1 MSHTNPYRPVEVAE
15 AQALLAGRAFGRR
28 DTPAGPSQSGI
39 LPNTFS
45 IGDLLYAN
53 SASTLARLADAAAG
67 SYLRSG
73 GVLAAPAWSATT
85 YPNSAVA
92 GDLLYAASANTYA
105 NLADVATGNALLS
118 GGVGVAPAWGK
129 VSLTAAIS
137 GILPVANGG
146 TGLASGTSGG
156 VLAYT
161 AAGTLA
167 SSALLTVN
175 AIMLGGGVAATPTV
189 LASLGTTTTVL
200 HGNAAGAPTFGAV
213 SLSAD
218 VTGNLPVA
226 NLNSGTSATSATFWR
241 GDATWAAALV
251 GPLTA
256 NRFIPDGSTV
266 PTNGMYLPASNIV
279 GFATNSVERLRVD
292 SAGLLTSTGGL
303 QITNAVSQAMRF
315 DNDSGFIAGYNSAGS
330 TRSGY
335 LQMNASSGGVLIA
348 SEGGS
353 YIGLITNSIDRLHV
367 DSSGNVLIG
376 TTSTSGNAGIEFLPS
391 SGACVQS
398 INHVTGT
405 ASGTGFTF
413 FNYNGSS
420 IGSVTQS
427 GTTAVLYNQTSD
439 RRLKRNI
446 TDAPDVGALI
456 DAIRVRSF
464 GWNSTDGD
472 FVSHGFIAQELVE
485 VAPQAVKVGDF
496 GATVLDPWG
505 VDNSRLV
512 PLTVRELQSLR
523 ARVSRLETPPTGDT
537 R

>member
-1 MSHTNPYRPVEVAE
+1 MPHTNPYRPPEVAE
-15 AQALLAGRAFGRR
+15 AQALLAGRTFARR
-28 DTPAGPSQSGI
+28 DTPAGPSPNGI

-53 SASTLARLADAAAG
+53 SVSTLARLADVAAG

-92 GDLLYAASANTYA
+92 GDLLYASSANTYA

-167 SSALLTVN
+167 SSGALTAN
-175 AIMLGGGVAATPTV
+175 AIMLGGGAAATPTV
-189 LASLGTTTTVL
+189 LASLGTTTTLL

-213 SLSAD
+213 SLTAD

-266 PTNGMYLPASNIV
+266 PTNGMYLPAANTL
-279 GFATNSVERLRVD
+279 GFATNSTL
-292 SAGLLTSTGGL
+292 G
-303 QITNAVSQAMRF
+303 VS
-315 DNDSGFIAGYNSAGS
+315 
-330 TRSGY
+330 
-335 LQMNASSGGVLIA
+335 L
-348 SEGGS
+348 
-353 YIGLITNSIDRLHV
+353 
-367 DSSGNVLIG
+367 DSSGNLVFANASVGMLQTLTNSLLLVCANPTFADGTARAEWYG
-376 TTSTSGNAGIEFLPS
+376 TTHATLAKQAAYRADTHVWTKAAASTEYMRLDATGLGVGGAA
-391 SGACVQS
+391 SGARIYV
-398 INHVTGT
+398 VTAAGT
-405 ASGTGFTF
+405 NSFRGL
-413 FNYNGSS
+413 NGSS
-420 IGSVTQS
+420 DMFFGGGDGSTFSALGNTTAIPIDIYVNNGFKVRIDNNANIGL
-427 GTTAVLYNQTSD
+427 GTTAFGTSAAKVFGMANGTAPSSSPTGMGQLYVES
-439 RRLKRNI
+439 
-446 TDAPDVGALI
+446 GALKY
-456 DAIRVRSF
+456 RGSSGTV
-464 GWNSTDGD
+464 TT
-472 FVSHGFIAQELVE
+472 
-485 VAPQAVKVGDF
+485 VANA
-496 GATVLDPWG
+496 
-505 VDNSRLV
+505 
-512 PLTVRELQSLR
+512 
-523 ARVSRLETPPTGDT
+523 
-537 R
+537 